1 MPRLLPAAVPAA
13 ALVVFAVAL
22 PACSPAST
30 PARASQN
37 AVTVSMQIADP
48 GKIFST
54 YDLRSDPEAEAAARQ
69 QGVSESQWQD
79 IVRLAN
85 ESEWPTGLQ
94 DVSGRVRLRDEIR
107 RLRTTRVATFRDK
120 VILYVPSEQP
130 GLPAAVQGRA
140 FYIVVGE
147 SGTTLVGR

>member
-1 MPRLLPAAVPAA
+1 MPRLLSAA
-13 ALVVFAVAL
+13 ALVALVAAL

-30 PARASQN
+30 PGRAIQN
-37 AVTVSMQIADP
+37 PVTVSMQIADP

-69 QGVSESQWQD
+69 QGISDSQWQD
-79 IVRLAN
+79 IVLLAN
-85 ESEWPTGLQ
+85 ESQWPTGLQ

-140 FYIVVGE
+140 FYVVVGE